1 MEKLLDGLEGDA
13 KAAAAKLIEQIQ
25 NADSDKAAAELL
37 KQLGNVLK
45 EAGADSDIVETI
57 TEEAVKLAKGDAS
70 GLEELVKECGLENL
84 EKVLTEAIGKEKA
97 EEIVEAIESLLSGDK
112 SLEELMEGGR

>member
-1 MEKLLDGLEGDA
+1 MEGAIQRMQLDSLGNGLEKLLDGLEGDA

-70 GLEELVKECGLENL
+70 GLEELVRNVALKNL
-84 EKVLTEAIGKEKA
+84 EKGAHRGYRQGKA
-97 EEIVEAIESLLSGDK
+97 E
-112 SLEELMEGGR
+112 RNC